1 MLATSKVVRESWRR
15 YVKISKKVAVILTF
29 AYDIDTH
36 LLVRFRSEID
46 LGRGPTQSHQVVA
59 NFGLGEV
66 FTGPNWLSSCEPG
79 KNLVRSDDIHK
90 KDAKTPLV
98 RYPPKHTKRARRI
111 ANVGPISPDH
121 IHGIPGR
128 PAIGPDARLDT
139 LRSDNIWPRFGV
151 RHLAVI
157 GDLGGL
163 QLVCF
168 CTVLSSG
175 VISNRE
181 VDRSFLD
188 TWWG

>member
-66 FTGPNWLSSCEPG
+66 FTGPDWLSSCEPG
-79 KNLVRSDDIHK
+79 KNLVRSDDIHQ
-90 KDAKTPLV
+90 KDAKTSLV
-98 RYPPKHTKRARRI
+98 RYPPKHAKR
-111 ANVGPISPDH
+111 
-121 IHGIPGR
+121 GR
-128 PAIGPDARLDT
+128 PAIGPDAKLDT
-139 LRSDNIWPRFGV
+139 LRSDSIWPRFGV
-151 RHLAVI
+151 RHLAII

-163 QLVCF
+163 QLVYF

-175 VISNRE
+175 VI
-181 VDRSFLD
+181 
-188 TWWG
+188 